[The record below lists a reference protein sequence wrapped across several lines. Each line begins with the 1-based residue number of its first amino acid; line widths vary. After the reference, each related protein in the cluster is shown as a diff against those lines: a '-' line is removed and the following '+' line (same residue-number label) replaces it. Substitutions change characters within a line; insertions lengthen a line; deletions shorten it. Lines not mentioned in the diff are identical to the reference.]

1 MPDENEKIKQKRYF
15 WLKLPMNFFDDARI
29 KKLRRIAGGDT
40 YVIIYL
46 KLMLLTINTK
56 GIIEFESIERT
67 VEEELALKLDED
79 TDNMRIIFTFL
90 RANNELIEMSETE
103 FLINRMQTMI
113 GTESKW
119 ASIKREQRKQK
130 EDNVQ
135 LLSNGCPENVPLEI
149 DIRERDEI
157 EEKESLSKNQNEQE
171 RGIFTK
177 SIKKQLIDRYNNDE
191 SAVFRGIGGFKELI
205 IKNGYLHNKLVGK
218 DLSPQEAIDA
228 WGEITKFYGK
238 TK

>member
-67 VEEELALKLDED
+67 IEEELALKLDED

-90 RANNELIEMSETE
+90 RANNELVEMSETE
-103 FLINRMQTMI
+103 FLLNRMETMI
-113 GTESKW
+113 GAESKW

-135 LLSNGCPENVPLEI
+135 PLSNGCPENVPL

-157 EEKESLSKNQNEQE
+157 EEKLLKE
-171 RGIFTK
+171 
-177 SIKKQLIDRYNNDE
+177 KKQ
-191 SAVFRGIGGFKELI
+191 KEQSGSKI
-205 IKNGYLHNKLVGK
+205 IKTTETKIWVEKAGK
-218 DLSPQEAIDA
+218 IRIRPRYTTRKGGIN
-228 WGEITKFYGK
+228 
-238 TK
+238 